1 MQTIVVKEV
10 GKEPTKLNVRDG
22 QLTLELLQRLVGG
35 YIEVVHPDGAPDD
48 VVMVCNEE
56 GKIKELP
63 FNFFVNIHGYTDA
76 ICGTAVFCAEGINAD
91 GELDLVPLTEMQ
103 ADNVLNE
110 LRKVEVGYMV

>member
-22 QLTLELLQRLVGG
+22 QLTLELLQRLVVG
-35 YIEVVHPDGAPDD
+35 YIEVVHPDGFPQD
-48 VVMVCNEE
+48 VVLICNEE
-56 GKIKELP
+56 GKLRELP
-63 FNFFVNIHGYTDA
+63 FNFFVNICQYPDA

-91 GELDLVPLTEMQ
+91 GEPDLIPLTEMQ